1 MSIFSQ
7 RSLKT
12 ELIDEPGI
20 PFSDWE
26 ICLHELNM
34 VNTYLGGH
42 KITVDGVKKILQ
54 DQLDKPTLSEKYLTI
69 CEIGCGGGDNLKA
82 IESHFKKITNEKIPL
97 KFIGIDLNKACTD
110 FASKNCAHL
119 NAEFICSDYR
129 DVFFSQKPDIIFNS
143 LFCHHFTNTQ
153 LTEMLKWMKQNS
165 VKGFFINDLQRHPFA
180 YYSIKTLTRLFSRS
194 YLVKNDGPISVLRG
208 FHKNE
213 WQQLLAASGITRYS
227 IQWRWAFRYLVIV
240 KNE

>member
-1 MSIFSQ
+1 MSIFTQ
-7 RSLKT
+7 RSAKT

-26 ICLHELNM
+26 ICLNELNT

-42 KITVDGVKKILQ
+42 KITNAGVREILNTFS
-54 DQLDKPTLSEKYLTI
+54 PKYLTI

-82 IESHFKKITNEKIPL
+82 IHKAFSKKVKL
-97 KFIGIDLNKACTD
+97 KYIGVDLNRACTD
-110 FASKNCAHL
+110 FAAKNCAGL

-129 DVFFSQKPDIIFNS
+129 DVAFTQKPDIIFNS
-143 LFCHHFTNTQ
+143 LFCHHFRNDE
-153 LTEMLKWMKQNS
+153 LVEMLKWMKQNS
-165 VKGFFINDLQRHPFA
+165 TRGFFINDLQRHPFA
-180 YYSIKTLTRLFSRS
+180 YHSIKTLTKLFSRS
-194 YLVKNDGPISVLRG
+194 YLVKNDGPVSVLRG

-213 WQQLLAASGITRYS
+213 WQRLMAQAGIEHYS
-227 IQWRWAFRYLVIV
+227 IEWRWAFRYLVIV

>member
-1 MSIFSQ
+1 MSIFAQ
-7 RSLKT
+7 RSPQT

-26 ICLHELNM
+26 ICLRELNV

-42 KITVDGVKKILQ
+42 KITLEGVEAIL
-54 DQLDKPTLSEKYLTI
+54 KSKSEKNPSEKNFTV

-82 IESHFKKITNEKIPL
+82 IASHFKGI
-97 KFIGIDLNKACTD
+97 KFIGIDINKACTD

-119 NAEFICSDYR
+119 DAKFICSDYR
-129 DVFFSQKPDIIFNS
+129 NVSFTQKPDIIFNS
-143 LFCHHFTNTQ
+143 LFCHHFSNDQ
-153 LTEMLKWMKQNS
+153 LVQMLKWMKENA
-165 VKGFFINDLQRHPFA
+165 VMGFFINDLQRHPFA
-180 YYSIKTLTRLFSRS
+180 YHSIKTLTKIFSRS

-213 WQQLLAASGITRYS
+213 WQQLLAAAGIKQYS
-227 IQWRWAFRYLVIV
+227 IRWRWAFRYLVIV